1 MKTDYPLVSVCT
13 PTYNRR
19 PFIPIMFECFR
30 NQDYPKNRIEWII
43 VDDGSDKIEDLVLT
57 SNIQQIRYFKIDKK
71 LSLGA
76 KRNYMH
82 SKVNGDFVVYMD
94 DDDYYPPERIS
105 HSIETLQKNPNAL
118 CAGASEIYIFFKH
131 KQEMIQCGPYG
142 PNHATAGTFSFR
154 KELLKHCKYEEHAA
168 IAEERAF
175 LKDYTIP
182 FAQMDPLKTIL
193 VFSHEHNTFDKRK
206 MYDNAHPQFFKP
218 SDKTVNSFIRK
229 DNEQNIKDFFLRDI
243 DEKLKVYEPG
253 EPKNKP
259 DVLEQIK
266 EIENKR
272 EVMIKE
278 EMEKQKKNAPI
289 MIQQPGQEPKQLTSQ
304 EVVSIMQNQL
314 QDLQKLNNE
323 KQHLEIMVKNL
334 QEQLMKKTK
343 ELKESK
349 NTIKNLEKKLQED
362 DKKET
367 FTRIP
372 IEIVDDSIA
381 VFSKSSPEVSVQIK
395 GD

>member
-1 MKTDYPLVSVCT
+1 
-13 PTYNRR
+13 
-19 PFIPIMFECFR
+19 MFVIF
-30 NQDYPKNRIEWII
+30 
-43 VDDGSDKIEDLVLT
+43 
-57 SNIQQIRYFKIDKK
+57 SN
-71 LSLGA
+71 
-76 KRNYMH
+76 
-82 SKVNGDFVVYMD
+82 
-94 DDDYYPPERIS
+94 
-105 HSIETLQKNPNAL
+105 
-118 CAGASEIYIFFKH
+118 
-131 KQEMIQCGPYG
+131 
-142 PNHATAGTFSFR
+142 
-154 KELLKHCKYEEHAA
+154 
-168 IAEERAF
+168 
-175 LKDYTIP
+175 
-182 FAQMDPLKTIL
+182 KTIYSL
-193 VFSHEHNTFDKRK
+193 VR
-206 MYDNAHPQFFKP
+206 
-218 SDKTVNSFIRK
+218 

-289 MIQQPGQEPKQLTSQ
+289 MVQQPGKEPKQLASQ

-349 NTIKNLEKKLQED
+349 DTIKNLEKKLQED
-362 DKKET
+362 SKKET

-372 IEIVDDSIA
+372 IEIVDDSPT
-381 VFSKSSPEVSVQIK
+381 VFSKSSPEVSVQIQ